1 MLKINH
7 VSKRFDTR
15 IVLNDINLE
24 IEDGVIFG
32 LIGPNG
38 SGKSTLL
45 RIIAGVYKCDLGCV
59 YLDEQRVYNEPMC
72 KKEILLIS
80 DESYYFFDATM
91 RTMKDFY
98 KVWYPEFDEDVY
110 RTYVQLFHLDEH
122 KLLNAFSKG
131 MRRQA
136 YIIFGL
142 AIAPRYLLLDEAF
155 DGLDPM
161 MRVHFKREIAKR
173 IEEKKMSVIISSHN
187 LEEMEDLCD
196 SFGMLEDGGL
206 QTAGNVVDV
215 LGQVHKF
222 QMAFASEQQIETFQA
237 LDLLTITIESRVV
250 TLVARGDVEGIR
262 AYLNTLHPLMLEV
275 LPVSLEEI
283 FLYEVGGKEVL
294 KG

>member
-38 SGKSTLL
+38 AGKSTLL

-110 RTYVQLFHLDEH
+110 RTYVQLFHLDEN
-122 KLLNAFSKG
+122 KPLNAFSKG

-250 TLVARGDVEGIR
+250 SLVARGDVEGIS
-262 AYLNTLHPLMLEV
+262 AYLDTLHPLMLEV

>member
-38 SGKSTLL
+38 AGKSTLL